1 MLFGGLRRA
10 LDEHGFRS
18 VQRPAEAA
26 LAAWQQ
32 EPVAPQPPTLF
43 AHSQSPPAPMF
54 AAADAGTTALL
65 HDRIVD
71 FAPPPGA
78 LPMCRADPATIPVP
92 GAEAH
97 PLVLA
102 RRQLATTY
110 IFAQPHDLLVIFYQP
125 PSPPP
130 LFLYPHIPLPSSSSP
145 L

>member
-1 MLFGGLRRA
+1 MIVGGLRRA

-78 LPMCRADPATIPVP
+78 LPMGRAEPAPMPVP

-97 PLVLA
+97 PLGHPLG
-102 RRQLATTY
+102 QLAKPY
-110 IFAQPHDLLVIFYQP
+110 IQSHTRRVGKERV
-125 PSPPP
+125 SPC
-130 LFLYPHIPLPSSSSP
+130 STRWSP
-145 L
+145 